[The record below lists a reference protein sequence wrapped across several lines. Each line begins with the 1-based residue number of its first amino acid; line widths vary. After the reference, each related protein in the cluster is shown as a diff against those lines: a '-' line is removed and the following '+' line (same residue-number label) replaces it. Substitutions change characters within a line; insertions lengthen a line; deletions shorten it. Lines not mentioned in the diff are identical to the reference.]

1 MNSTTPHC
9 FVYVSNAIDG
19 EIAVFRLDTATG
31 ELAPHARC
39 KAGENVMPMVLA
51 PDRQHLYAAT
61 RGNARRIVAWSIDAR
76 AGDLVPAAS
85 APIES
90 SLAYLTIDP
99 SGHFFVGA
107 SYGEH
112 RVSLY
117 PADRVAAGD
126 GEPVQVVDG
135 IEHAHAAVI
144 SPDGRFVYVTSLGG
158 DTVHA
163 FVLHREGQGRLEAI
177 GEIRLDAGFG
187 PRHLRLSP
195 AGDVLYV
202 LSELRAVVA
211 VLRRDAATG
220 RLTLQAVS
228 ARPPVLAHLGD
239 GVVRPNAS
247 HPVQPDPA
255 VLATLVWAAD
265 LQLTPDGRFLYGSER
280 TSSRLIVWRVRED
293 GALDYAGCIDTETQP
308 RGFRIDPSGRFLVA
322 CGEKSPYVSVYSID
336 AGSGALSPV
345 SRCEGGRGA
354 NWVEIVTPH
363 DAVSSG
369 IPS

>member
-31 ELAPHARC
+31 ELVPHARC
-39 KAGENVMPMVLA
+39 KAGDNVMPMVLA
-51 PDRQHLYAAT
+51 PSRQHLYAAT
-61 RGNARRIVAWSIDAR
+61 RGKVRHILTWSIDAQT
-76 AGDLVPAAS
+76 GDLVPAAR

-99 SGHFFVGA
+99 SERFFVGA

-117 PADRVAAGD
+117 PADHIAAGD

-158 DTVHA
+158 DTVHVFA
-163 FVLHREGQGRLEAI
+163 LHREGQGRLEAI
-177 GEIRLDAGFG
+177 GAIRLDAGFG

-211 VLRRDAATG
+211 VLRRDAANG
-220 RLTLQAVS
+220 RLALQVVS
-228 ARPPVLAHLGD
+228 ARPPVLAHLRD

-255 VLATLVWAAD
+255 MLATLVWAAD
-265 LQLTPDGRFLYGSER
+265 LQLTPNGRFLYGSER
-280 TSSRLIVWRVRED
+280 TSSRLIAWRVRED
-293 GALDYAGCIDTETQP
+293 GALDYAGCIDTEAQP

-336 AGSGALSPV
+336 ARSGALSPV

-354 NWVEIVTPH
+354 NWVEIVTPR

-369 IPS
+369 IQS

>member
-1 MNSTTPHC
+1 MNSTKPYC
-9 FVYVSNAIDG
+9 LVYVSNAIDG
-19 EIAVFRLDTATG
+19 EIAVFHLDAASGKLT
-31 ELAPHARC
+31 PHARC
-39 KAGENVMPMVLA
+39 QAGENVMPMVLA
-51 PDRQHLYAAT
+51 PDRQHLHAAT
-61 RGNARRIVAWSIDAR
+61 RGKARHIMTWSIDAR
-76 AGDLVPAAS
+76 TGDLVPAGR

-90 SLAYLTIDP
+90 SLAYLTLDP
-99 SGHFFVGA
+99 SGRFFVGA

-117 PADRVAAGD
+117 AADRIAAGD
-126 GEPVQVVDG
+126 GEPVQVIDG

-163 FVLHREGQGRLEAI
+163 FALHHEGQGRLDAI
-177 GEIRLDAGFG
+177 DEIQLEAGFG

-211 VLRRDAATG
+211 VLRRDATTG
-220 RLTLQAVS
+220 RLSLQAVS
-228 ARPPVLAHLGD
+228 APPPVLAHLHD

-255 VLATLVWAAD
+255 MLATLVWAAD
-265 LQLTPDGRFLYGSER
+265 LQITPDGRFLYFSER
-280 TSSRLIVWRVRED
+280 TSSRLIALRVRED
-293 GALDYAGCIDTETQP
+293 GSLDYAGCADTEAQP

-322 CGEKSPYVSVYSID
+322 CGEKSPYVGVYSID

-354 NWVEIVTPH
+354 NWVEIVTPR
-363 DAVSSG
+363 DAASNG
-369 IPS
+369 TPS